1 VAPIK
6 KIAPHPWR
14 LRLVVAQYN
23 GARFH
28 VEQQAR
34 QSGRRVALHEYP
46 KRDKPYGEDMGR
58 AAIRYQITGYVI
70 SERANNYDYQRD
82 KHALIA
88 VLEGDLGGVL
98 QIPGVLVDPYQPRND
113 HLGYGNA
120 GGNLLFL
127 CEGYNVTESRERG
140 GYAVFEMR
148 FVEAGAAANSIF
160 VIDTK
165 QAVKDNADAAADAAK
180 QELDKSLKSAEGK
193 TVSV

>member
-1 VAPIK
+1 MAPIK
-6 KIAPHPWR
+6 QIAPHPWR
-14 LRLVVAQYN
+14 KRLVVAQYA

-70 SERANNYDYQRD
+70 SELANNYDYQRD

-88 VLEGDLGGVL
+88 RLEGDEGGML
-98 QIPGVLVDPYQPRND
+98 QIPGVLIDSYQPNND
-113 HLGYGNA
+113 HLNYGNA
-120 GGNLLFL
+120 SGQLLFV
-127 CEGYNVTESRERG
+127 CEGYAVTESRERG

-148 FVEAGAAANSIF
+148 FVEAGAAANSL
-160 VIDTK
+160 VAVNTK
-165 QAVKDNADAAADAAK
+165 DLIMAAADAAAEAAK
-180 QELDKSLKSAEGK
+180 QELDKALKPAQG
-193 TVSV
+193 TIAI